1 MIRVVLPYHL
11 RMLAGVGKEVSVK
24 VDGPATPRA
33 IVEALEAEFPT
44 LRGTIRDYATSQR
57 RPMLRYFAMGEDFSH
72 EPDDAPLP
80 EAVATGQ
87 EPFRIVGAIAG
98 G

>member
-11 RMLAGVGKEVSVK
+11 RMLAGVGKEVGLEIE
-24 VDGPATPRA
+24 GPVSPRA
-33 IVEALEAEFPT
+33 IVDALEAKYPM
-44 LRGTIRDYATSQR
+44 LRGTIRDYATGER
-57 RPMLRYFAMGEDFSH
+57 RPMLRFFVLG
-72 EPDDAPLP
+72 DDVTLESQDTLLP
-80 EAVATGQ
+80 EAIATGQ